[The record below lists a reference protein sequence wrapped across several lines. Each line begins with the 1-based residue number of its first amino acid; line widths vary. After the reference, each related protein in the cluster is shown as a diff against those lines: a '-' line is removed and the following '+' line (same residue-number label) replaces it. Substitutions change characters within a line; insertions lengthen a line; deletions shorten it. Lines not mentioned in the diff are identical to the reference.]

1 VNAVKLLSA
10 SPCAAVCRNM
20 PESIDDDMMARC
32 TEELFESHSETAQ
45 ESWTQIHGNIPTEV
59 ITGALGVVGLAL
71 CFLGWMLVRPANLTA
86 GCYLGGWLAIVA
98 LNNFAPGEHE
108 CLFVVPVVF
117 AGGLLTGLFCA
128 FYRKSMYG
136 VLGLLSGGIVGR
148 YVYFAIVERATSS
161 LGVNSMWMCMGFF
174 GAFFMLVCLYV
185 GDFSWMIATAL
196 LGAYLAMTSLAEV
209 VLIPYAPNGEEYRA
223 FLTLTRD
230 AVHRRDTEGIFQG
243 LVADSPYL
251 LGPLAG
257 MVGLAF
263 AGVLVQLFLFNKAA
277 ATKTRPKDP
286 EADTARLIAA

>member
-1 VNAVKLLSA
+1 R
-10 SPCAAVCRNM
+10 RNM

-196 LGAYLAMTSLAEV
+196 L
-209 VLIPYAPNGEEYRA
+209 
-223 FLTLTRD
+223 
-230 AVHRRDTEGIFQG
+230 
-243 LVADSPYL
+243 
-251 LGPLAG
+251 
-257 MVGLAF
+257 
-263 AGVLVQLFLFNKAA
+263 
-277 ATKTRPKDP
+277 
-286 EADTARLIAA
+286 